1 MRRDATWSYPA
12 TFEIV
17 AFEHKMAM
25 EPSSGKKGRLWG
37 RKTEAAPQNE
47 EFKRPVSLAL
57 LTEQTKSVAV
67 ME

>member
-1 MRRDATWSYPA
+1 
-12 TFEIV
+12 
-17 AFEHKMAM
+17 MAM